1 MQDITK
7 SYSVFILLEVENKIK
22 RQNEVFFEI
31 KKNKIKLTWNL
42 SKYILRSII
51 NLMDLIKEIHEI
63 ESRRKEL
70 NLNLI
75 LNYLHLCRF

>member
-42 SKYILRSII
+42 SKYILPPII
-51 NLMDLIKEIHEI
+51 NLMDLIKDIHEI

>member
-42 SKYILRSII
+42 SKYILRPII
-51 NLMDLIKEIHEI
+51 NLMDLIKDIHEI